1 MQTVA
6 EFKTKN
12 YKFLLEKDKDFVVA
26 KQKYK
31 KMFGYSEYE
40 IVFVS
45 VLCEREDENDEIFE
59 DCIFRFSNIVNY
71 YASHRL

>member
-12 YKFLLEKDKDFVVA
+12 YKFLLEKDNDFVVA

-40 IVFVS
+40 IVFVAS
-45 VLCEREDENDEIFE
+45 LTHQSSEDDEIFE
-59 DCIFRFSNIVNY
+59 DCIFRFSDIVNY
-71 YASHRL
+71 YSSHKL